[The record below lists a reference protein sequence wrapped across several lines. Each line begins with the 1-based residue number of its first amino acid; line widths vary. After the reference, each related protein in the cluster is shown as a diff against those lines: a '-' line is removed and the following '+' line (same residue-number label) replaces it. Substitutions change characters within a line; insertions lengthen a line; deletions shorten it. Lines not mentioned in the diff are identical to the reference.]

1 MIAFQFHFCGGEKEN
16 EERLARAAAG
26 NPLCPGSLSAA
37 RRETAVS
44 KALFSLPRSRLTQK
58 FPNEGESRRM
68 AGRSFFVM

>member
-37 RRETAVS
+37 FVR
-44 KALFSLPRSRLTQK
+44 QQ
-58 FPNEGESRRM
+58 FPKPC
-68 AGRSFFVM
+68 FPCPVLD